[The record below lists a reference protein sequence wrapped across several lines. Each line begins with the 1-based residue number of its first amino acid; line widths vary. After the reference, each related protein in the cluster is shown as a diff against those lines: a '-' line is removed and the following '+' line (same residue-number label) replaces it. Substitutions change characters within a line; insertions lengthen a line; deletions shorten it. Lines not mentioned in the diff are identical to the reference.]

1 MRTTAILGG
10 AGGIGRTIAAILLEA
25 GERVFLLDTGE
36 AKGQAASLLK
46 DWPEQCA
53 FVACNLADASSIASA
68 FDHIAAEARS
78 LDAFINAA
86 GIIRRGRFL
95 EVSASELDEMLQVNV
110 SGVYLALQAATQLL
124 QVQGSGRI
132 VNIASAHGLR
142 TTAERSTYAMCKG
155 AILALTRALAV
166 ELGTQGVLVNAI
178 APGPV
183 STGMQDAAQ
192 ESRQRWQA
200 ATPLGRVASADEV
213 ARTAVFLAS
222 RDNTFING
230 ETIIIDGGA
239 HVAM

>member
-1 MRTTAILGG
+1 MRTTVILGG
-10 AGGIGRTIAAILLEA
+10 AGGIGRTIATFLLEA
-25 GERVFLLDTGE
+25 REQVFLLDRGE
-36 AKGQAASLLK
+36 TKAQVAPLLES
-46 DWPEQCA
+46 WPESCA
-53 FVACNLADASSIASA
+53 FVACDLTTAASITSA
-68 FDHIAAEARS
+68 FDHVAAETRS

-95 EVSASELDEMLQVNV
+95 EVSAGELDEMLQVNIR
-110 SGVYLALQAATQLL
+110 GVYLALQAAARRQ
-124 QVQGSGRI
+124 QAQGSGRI

-155 AILALTRALAV
+155 AILALTRSLAV
-166 ELGTQGVLVNAI
+166 ELGPQGILVNAV

-183 STGMQDAAQ
+183 STGMQDASL

-230 ETIIIDGGA
+230 ETIVIDGGA